1 MTNTMDNLVLY
12 LHLMQTLKDIKNQ
25 CGEEEMWQILE
36 LAVRQM
42 NNETF
47 NVKNVKVTYTK
58 V

>member
-1 MTNTMDNLVLY
+1 
-12 LHLMQTLKDIKNQ
+12 MQTLKDIKSQ